1 MNNII
6 RTKTTETPITNLWNK
21 FRNVILIA
29 HRDITYQP
37 QQHQRDSVNHGS
49 IRNVN
54 ELYEKRSDDIETLNK
69 LKNKKI
75 GKIFKKQQGM
85 QDQHTIM
92 LTQNTYVKQN
102 FIENNDSKKNKKFYS
117 FIKAKR
123 SDIGGVSRV
132 VDSEGVTYINDKKLS
147 ELLKLVSATFYQIF
161 IFNQTI
167 ALQKL

>member
-6 RTKTTETPITNLWNK
+6 RTKTIETPITNLWNK

-54 ELYEKRSDDIETLNK
+54 ELYEKRSDDIETLNE

-167 ALQKL
+167 APQKL

>member
-1 MNNII
+1 M
-6 RTKTTETPITNLWNK
+6 
-21 FRNVILIA
+21 
-29 HRDITYQP
+29 
-37 QQHQRDSVNHGS
+37 
-49 IRNVN
+49 
-54 ELYEKRSDDIETLNK
+54 
-69 LKNKKI
+69 
-75 GKIFKKQQGM
+75 
-85 QDQHTIM
+85 
-92 LTQNTYVKQN
+92 KQN